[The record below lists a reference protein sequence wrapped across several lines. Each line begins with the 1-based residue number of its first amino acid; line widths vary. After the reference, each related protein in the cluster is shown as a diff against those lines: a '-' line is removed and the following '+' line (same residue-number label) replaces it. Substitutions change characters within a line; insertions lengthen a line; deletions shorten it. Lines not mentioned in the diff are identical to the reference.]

1 MGLRTKMAAAV
12 VAGLPVVGWGQP
24 AGAQGFDEFSD
35 EVTFRR
41 GGQLLTCS
49 VGGDSEVHFV
59 SGFSQIRVGS
69 VLTDTDP
76 ACREALSHIASV
88 GSYRLEPDGRSSSF
102 FAVAAA
108 PQVTANAN
116 VDGAVVSVDAD
127 HIFFFHCDDSPRGHP
142 CQFIFH
148 TDPK

>member
-1 MGLRTKMAAAV
+1 MGLRTKMAAAGLV
-12 VAGLPVVGWGQP
+12 VGLPVVGWGQP
-24 AGAQGFDEFSD
+24 AGAEAFDEFTG
-35 EVTFRR
+35 EVTFQR
-41 GGQLLTCS
+41 GGQPVTCS
-49 VGGDSEVHFV
+49 VEGNSAVHFV
-59 SGFSQIRVGS
+59 SGFSQIDVFSG
-69 VLTDTDP
+69 LADTDP

-102 FAVAAA
+102 FASAAA
-108 PQVTANAN
+108 PQVAAHAD

-127 HIFFFHCDDSPRGHP
+127 HVFFFHCDDPRGHP